1 MGRYM
6 KINFTIWHLIMAL
19 IVALLGY
26 TFFEIAETIV
36 FRSANIFLPEN
47 ISQWIAIAVGVT
59 CSIVGYKKIFKRQL
73 EKVCRE
79 NFLAYRIN
87 FYTFLLCTRQK

>member
-1 MGRYM
+1 M
-6 KINFTIWHLIMAL
+6 KINFNIWYVIMAG
-19 IVALLGY
+19 IVALLGG
-26 TFFEIAETIV
+26 TFFEIAEIIV

-47 ISQWIAIAVGVT
+47 VAQWIAIAAGIT
-59 CSIVGYKKIFKRQL
+59 CGIVGYKKTFKSQL

-87 FYTFLLCTRQK
+87 FYTFLSIFKEDC

>member
-1 MGRYM
+1 M

-47 ISQWIAIAVGVT
+47 VSQWIAIATGIT
-59 CSIVGYKKIFKRQL
+59 CSIVGYKETFKLQL

-87 FYTFLLCTRQK
+87 LNTFLSKFD

>member
-1 MGRYM
+1 M
-6 KINFTIWHLIMAL
+6 KINFIIWHVIMAV

-26 TFFEIAETIV
+26 AFFEIAETIV

-47 ISQWIAIAVGVT
+47 VSQWIAIAVGVT
-59 CSIVGYKKIFKRQL
+59 CNIVGYKNIFKRQL
-73 EKVCRE
+73 EKVYRE

-87 FYTFLLCTRQK
+87 FYTWQSKT

>member
-1 MGRYM
+1 M
-6 KINFTIWHLIMAL
+6 KINFTIWHVIMAV
-19 IVALLGY
+19 IVALIGAA
-26 TFFEIAETIV
+26 FFEIAENII
-36 FRSANIFLPEN
+36 FRSANISLPEN
-47 ISQWIAIAVGVT
+47 VSQWIAIAAGVT

-87 FYTFLLCTRQK
+87 LNILLSKFN

>member
-1 MGRYM
+1 M
-6 KINFTIWHLIMAL
+6 KINFIIWHVIMAV
-19 IVALLGY
+19 IVARLGY
-26 TFFEIAETIV
+26 AFFEIAEIIV

-47 ISQWIAIAVGVT
+47 VSQWIAIAIGVT

-87 FYTFLLCTRQK
+87 FYTFLSKFTENY